1 MIAVD
6 TSSFIA
12 YLSGASGRDVLAVET
27 ALAEHQVCL
36 PPAVLSELLSDPRLG
51 RPLIELLVELPLLT
65 ISDGYWQRV
74 GELRSRVVA
83 RRRRAPLAD
92 ALVAQSCVDHEV
104 PLVTRDGD
112 FGSFAKVSSLRIGP

>member
-51 RPLIELLVELPLLT
+51 RPLIDLLVELPLLT

-74 GELRSRVVA
+74 GELRARVVA

-92 ALVAQSCVDHEV
+92 ALIAQSCVDHEV
-104 PLVTRDGD
+104 PLVTRDAD